1 MTYLKAIGQGHILTY
16 TLKLH
21 NFFFLGVVLNLENLA
36 NLIQLTPKID
46 GLGISGVSDELNI
59 FI

>member
-1 MTYLKAIGQGHILTY
+1 MTYVKGMGQGHILTH

-21 NFFFLGVVLNLENLA
+21 NLGEGVLNLENLA

>member
-1 MTYLKAIGQGHILTY
+1 MTYLKGMGQGHIILTHI
-16 TLKLH
+16 LKLH
-21 NFFFLGVVLNLENLA
+21 NLGEGVLNLENLA